1 MSLSFDEQVDVKGRG
16 RLRLQPLPG
25 STVREVLDVEIDLHH
40 REDALTLGDLKV
52 AARRHASEGNHEH
65 AYRLWTA
72 VGQAAER
79 HRYPALITAAKAN
92 AEGEKVRA
100 KTAEGQAEGQKVR
113 AKSAERRDRPRAQAT
128 RYDYDL
134 LAADVDNG
142 DSRADV
148 AARHGCAVSTVARAV
163 EYVAVRDELLDES
176 PELFDQL
183 MAGVDVI
190 EVARRYG
197 VSPKIVRWLVRTEY
211 DRRGNR

>member
-1 MSLSFDEQVDVKGRG
+1 MRKVI
-16 RLRLQPLPG
+16 
-25 STVREVLDVEIDLHH
+25 DVEIDLHH

-52 AARRHASEGNHEH
+52 AARRHAREGKHEE
-65 AYRLWTA
+65 AFRLWTA
-72 VGQAAER
+72 VCVAAER

-100 KTAEGQAEGQKVR
+100 KGVD
-113 AKSAERRDRPRAQAT
+113 RRDGPPKQAT
-128 RYDYDL
+128 RYDYEL

-142 DSRADV
+142 DSRAEV

-183 MAGVDVI
+183 MAGIDVI

-211 DRRGNR
+211 DRRGSR

>member
-1 MSLSFDEQVDVKGRG
+1 MSLSFDEQVDIKGKG

-25 STVREVLDVEIDLHH
+25 SAVREVLEVEIDLHY
-40 REDALTLGDLKV
+40 EGDALTLGDLKV
-52 AARRHASEGNHEH
+52 AARRHAREGRHEH
-65 AYRLWTA
+65 AFRLWTA

-100 KTAEGQAEGQKVR
+100 KG
-113 AKSAERRDRPRAQAT
+113 SDRRDRPRPPAT

-183 MAGVDVI
+183 MAGIDVI

-211 DRRGNR
+211 DRRGDR

>member
-1 MSLSFDEQVDVKGRG
+1 MSLSFDEQVDVKGKG

-52 AARRHASEGNHEH
+52 AARRHASEGKHEH
-65 AYRLWTA
+65 AFRLWTA

-100 KTAEGQAEGQKVR
+100 KGDD
-113 AKSAERRDRPRAQAT
+113 RRDRPRTQTT

-183 MAGVDVI
+183 MAGIDVI

-211 DRRGNR
+211 DRRGTR

>member
-25 STVREVLDVEIDLHH
+25 STVREVLEVEIDLHH
-40 REDALTLGDLKV
+40 QEDALTLGDLKV
-52 AARRHASEGNHEH
+52 AARRHASEGKHEQ
-65 AYRLWTA
+65 AFRLWTA

-100 KTAEGQAEGQKVR
+100 KTTD
-113 AKSAERRDRPRAQAT
+113 RRDRPRPQAT

-183 MAGVDVI
+183 MAGIDVI